1 MEIQEIDKKALTR
14 LQNKVKNLL
23 KKPIIVQR
31 SLEWYNIRNV
41 ALSASEI
48 AACLTFTPEV
58 CEDYLKQ
65 FNVPDF
71 KIDGKCCSHFDTKED
86 FIINKCRAYFGEN
99 VFIDSIFT
107 LWGKKYEEIAARLYR
122 TTFNIKLLEFG
133 SLVHPRLK
141 WLRCSPDGITS
152 DGTLVEIKCPFKRK
166 IKDGIV
172 PFHYYLQCM
181 LQLEVCD
188 LETCDFLEC
197 EIIELKTIQEF
208 IDYELKEFSP
218 SKFQSKGLLIN
229 KVAEVNNSETKYI
242 YPPDTLVTTEDY
254 INWYNEVSINN
265 VDIIEV
271 KPIFYVIIK
280 WGVIQVKRNKEW
292 FDKIIK
298 PILKENHNF
307 IRKLQNDRELFDK
320 YRESIHLIKN
330 KTFIEMYNKTECL
343 IEIGTCSDSESDF
356 YIEEN
361 ETDTDTEIE
370 ICLLSEN

>member
-1 MEIQEIDKKALTR
+1 MSQKEQLR
-14 LQNKVKNLL
+14 LKNKVKNLL
-23 KKPIIVQR
+23 KKPVVAQR
-31 SLEWYNIRNV
+31 SPNWYNLRNV

-48 AACLTFTPEV
+48 AACLTFTQDV

-86 FIINKCRAYFGEN
+86 FIVNKCRAFFGEN

-122 TTFNIKLLEFG
+122 IVYNIKLLEFG

-141 WLRCSPDGITS
+141 WLRCSPDSITE

-166 IKDGIV
+166 IKDNIV

-188 LETCDFLEC
+188 LETCDFFEC
-197 EIIELKTIQEF
+197 EIVELKTMQEF
-208 IDYELKEFSP
+208 LNYELKEFSP
-218 SKFQSKGLLIN
+218 STFQSKGILIN
-229 KVAEVNNSETKYI
+229 KVSEVNNSETKYI

-254 INWYNEVSINN
+254 INWYNEVSSTIQ
-265 VDIIEV
+265 IEV
-271 KPIFYVIIK
+271 RPIFYVIVK

-307 IRKLQNDRELFDK
+307 IIKLQNDRELFDK

-330 KTFIEMYNKTECL
+330 KKFIEMYDNTECL
-343 IEIGTCSDSESDF
+343 IEIANNSDSDSDF
-356 YIEEN
+356 YIEQ
-361 ETDTDTEIE
+361 TELDLD
-370 ICLLSEN
+370 ICLLSE

>member
-1 MEIQEIDKKALTR
+1 MEIQEISKKEKLR

-23 KKPIIVQR
+23 KKPQPVQR
-31 SLEWYNIRNV
+31 SKLWHNLRNV

-48 AACLTFTPEV
+48 ASCLTFTPEV
-58 CEDYLKQ
+58 CEDYIKQ
-65 FNVPDF
+65 CNVPDF

-86 FIINKCRAYFGEN
+86 FIVNKCRAFFGEN

-122 TTFNIKLLEFG
+122 ITFDTQVLEFG

-197 EIIELKTIQEF
+197 EILELKFQKRKIQKQNIF
-208 IDYELKEFSP
+208 IH
-218 SKFQSKGLLIN
+218 QITLL
-229 KVAEVNNSETKYI
+229 
-242 YPPDTLVTTEDY
+242 
-254 INWYNEVSINN
+254 
-265 VDIIEV
+265 
-271 KPIFYVIIK
+271 
-280 WGVIQVKRNKEW
+280 QQ
-292 FDKIIK
+292 KII
-298 PILKENHNF
+298 L
-307 IRKLQNDRELFDK
+307 
-320 YRESIHLIKN
+320 
-330 KTFIEMYNKTECL
+330 
-343 IEIGTCSDSESDF
+343 IGTMKYQQQF
-356 YIEEN
+356 KLKFN
-361 ETDTDTEIE
+361 QFFM
-370 ICLLSEN
+370 LLLNGVLFK

>member
-1 MEIQEIDKKALTR
+1 MEIPEIDKKEQLR
-14 LQNKVKNLL
+14 LRNKVKNLL
-23 KKPIIVQR
+23 KKPQPIQR
-31 SLEWYNIRNV
+31 SKSWFELRNV

-71 KIDGKCCSHFDTKED
+71 KINGKCCSHFDTKED
-86 FIINKCRAYFGEN
+86 FIVNKCRAFFGEN
-99 VFIDSIFT
+99 VFVDSIFT
-107 LWGKKYEEIAARLYR
+107 LWGKKYEEIATRLYR
-122 TTFNIKLLEFG
+122 INFNTQVLEFG

-141 WLRCSPDGITS
+141 WLRCSPDGITR

-166 IKDGIV
+166 INGFV

-197 EIIELKTIQEF
+197 ELIELKTLDEF
-208 IDYELKEFSP
+208 INYPLIEFSP
-218 SKFQSKGLLIN
+218 GKFQAKGILIN
-229 KVAEVNNSETKYI
+229 KVSEVNNSETKYI
-242 YPPDTLVTTEDY
+242 YPPDNLLTTEDF
-254 INWYNEVSINN
+254 INWYTQVSST
-265 VDIIEV
+265 IEV
-271 KPIFYVIIK
+271 QVQPIFYVIVK

-298 PILKENHNF
+298 PILKENHTF
-307 IRKLQNDRELFDK
+307 IRKLQKDKELFDK

-343 IEIGTCSDSESDF
+343 LEIGNDSDSDF

-361 ETDTDTEIE
+361 ETEIE
-370 ICLLSEN
+370 IDTCLLSEN

>member
-1 MEIQEIDKKALTR
+1 MQEIGKKELTR
-14 LQNKVKNLL
+14 LRNKVKNLL

-31 SLEWYNIRNV
+31 SLEWHKIRNV

-58 CEDYLKQ
+58 CEDYMKQ
-65 FNVPDF
+65 FNVPNF

-86 FIINKCRAYFGEN
+86 FIINKCRAFFGEN
-99 VFIDSIFT
+99 VFTDSVFT

-141 WLRCSPDGITS
+141 WLRCSPDSITEN
-152 DGTLVEIKCPFKRK
+152 GTLVEIKCPFKRK
-166 IKDGIV
+166 IKDGEV

-197 EIIELKTIQEF
+197 ELIELKTMQEF
-208 IDYELKEFSP
+208 INYELNEFSP
-218 SKFQSKGLLIN
+218 NKYQSKGILIN
-229 KVAEVNNSETKYI
+229 KVNEVNNSETKYI
-242 YPPDTLVTTEDY
+242 YPPDNLNTTEDY
-254 INWYNEVSINN
+254 INWYNEISSTS
-265 VDIIEV
+265 EV
-271 KPIFYVIIK
+271 EVQPVFYIIIK

-298 PILKENHNF
+298 PILKENHIY
-307 IRKLQNDRELFDK
+307 IRTLQNDRELFEK
-320 YRESIHLIKN
+320 YSESIRLIKN
-330 KTFIEMYNKTECL
+330 KAFIEMYDKTECL
-343 IEIGTCSDSESDF
+343 IEMSYSDSDSDCLS
-356 YIEEN
+356 
-361 ETDTDTEIE
+361 EIE
-370 ICLLSEN
+370 NKN